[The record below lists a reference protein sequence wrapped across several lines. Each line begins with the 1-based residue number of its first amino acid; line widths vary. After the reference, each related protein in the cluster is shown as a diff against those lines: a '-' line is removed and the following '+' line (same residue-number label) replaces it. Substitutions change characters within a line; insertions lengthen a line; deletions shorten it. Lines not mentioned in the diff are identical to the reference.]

1 VEWRKIL
8 VLVWR
13 LRKSCECCAVDV
25 REFSNQEL
33 NVTHVDVGS
42 TIAVVMLKLEW
53 QRAENGSVTSVDR
66 RGSDW

>member
-1 VEWRKIL
+1 VEWRKTL

-33 NVTHVDVGS
+33 NVTGVDVGS
-42 TIAVVMLKLEW
+42 TIAVVMLTLKW
-53 QRAENGSVTSVDR
+53 QRAKNGSVRIVDR
-66 RGSDW
+66 RGSDC